1 MIYFDL
7 VRSAG
12 GWTELKAIRKTDA
25 RIKGDERILDNSD
38 FVVNVLNAANEQL
51 EEKYALQAGGCSID
65 ILIEVNEIEK
75 HKIIDV
81 PIFFPK
87 IYDRLLIPNSVPM
100 LYEGALASFLNSALG
115 FSPTLFLQL
124 SKLSIPCMKFNS
136 PKLYIR
142 PLLMLS
148 RFKELKNHCSHDNN
162 NFILKFLRI
171 DCSERIF
178 FFSEQ

>member
-12 GWTELKAIRKTDA
+12 GCTELKAIRKTDA

-51 EEKYALQAGGCSID
+51 EEKYALKAGGCSID
-65 ILIEVNEIEK
+65 ILIEVNGIEK

-81 PIFFPK
+81 PFFP
-87 IYDRLLIPNSVPM
+87 IPH
-100 LYEGALASFLNSALG
+100 F
-115 FSPTLFLQL
+115 F
-124 SKLSIPCMKFNS
+124 

-142 PLLMLS
+142 PV
-148 RFKELKNHCSHDNN
+148 
-162 NFILKFLRI
+162 RI
-171 DCSERIF
+171 MFNTE
-178 FFSEQ
+178 